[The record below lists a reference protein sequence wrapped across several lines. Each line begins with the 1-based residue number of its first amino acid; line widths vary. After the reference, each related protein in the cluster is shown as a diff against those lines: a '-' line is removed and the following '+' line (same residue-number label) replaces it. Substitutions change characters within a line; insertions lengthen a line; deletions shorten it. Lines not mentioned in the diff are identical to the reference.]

1 MSDKSLLCNCLL
13 QAFVHNRLFLK
24 NTVKILFMIYDW
36 KCVTVTDYLQT
47 LTQAFLP
54 PAAVSLWMLLSDIFS
69 LLGNQEIF
77 TAS

>member
-1 MSDKSLLCNCLL
+1 
-13 QAFVHNRLFLK
+13 
-24 NTVKILFMIYDW
+24 MIYDW